1 MGAISDKS
9 IDFLENGGYDLDYDE
24 WTLPALQDCDAI
36 LYHKIPVWEY
46 FGKTQEEY
54 YVGWWEQKYL

>member
-24 WTLPALQDCDAI
+24 WTLPSLQDYDAV

-46 FGKTQEEY
+46 KGKTQEEY
-54 YVGWWEQKYL
+54 YIG

>member
-1 MGAISDKS
+1 MGAIKDRA
-9 IDFLENGGYDLDYDE
+9 IDFLENGGYDLDY
-24 WTLPALQDCDAI
+24 DAI

-54 YVGWWEQKYL
+54 YLN

>member
-1 MGAISDKS
+1 MGAIKDRA

-24 WTLPALQDCDAI
+24 WTLPSLQDYDAI

-46 FGKTQEEY
+46 NGKTQEEY
-54 YVGWWEQKYL
+54 YVMEK